1 VIALSIELLARVFQL
16 VRCALRCDPM
26 FDDVTLLRAKA
37 EACRQLANIA
47 EDEIRKAL
55 WLARADYWEKLA
67 VLAVELLPSRPRT
80 EK

>member
-1 VIALSIELLARVFQL
+1 
-16 VRCALRCDPM
+16 M